1 MRSVGFHVLHFP
13 YESLIAAFQSE
24 GFDILFDED
33 TPDQMFEAM
42 NRRIENAPT
51 EQIARIRSHLV
62 NSNQASI
69 NEFIATLSQRIDRH
83 VTRVVI
89 VPLYGRTNVFSTLDD
104 ALRFLDS
111 HMIYEG
117 SGDFRKYEV
126 RVEFSNGDRVE
137 ASFDTKTRVKTFLEF
152 VTSQ

>member
-1 MRSVGFHVLHFP
+1 M
-13 YESLIAAFQSE
+13 
-24 GFDILFDED
+24 
-33 TPDQMFEAM
+33 TT
-42 NRRIENAPT
+42 RIEDASV
-51 EQIARIRSHLV
+51 EQISEIRTHLV

-69 NEFIATLSQRIDRH
+69 DEFIATLSQRIDRH

-137 ASFDTKTRVKTFLEF
+137 ASFDTKTRVKEFLEF
-152 VTSQ
+152 VTNQ

>member
-1 MRSVGFHVLHFP
+1 M
-13 YESLIAAFQSE
+13 
-24 GFDILFDED
+24 
-33 TPDQMFEAM
+33 TT
-42 NRRIENAPT
+42 RIEDASV
-51 EQIARIRSHLV
+51 EQISEIRTHLV

-69 NEFIATLSQRIDRH
+69 DEFIATLSQRIDRH

-89 VPLYGRTNVFSTLDD
+89 VPLYGRTNVFSTPDD
-104 ALRFLDS
+104 ALRFLDG

-152 VTSQ
+152 VTSP